1 MLVLFLRKGYSQFN
15 IAVQLILLRLRY
27 RALFQALFQAGRYSI
42 LVVGLSETIK
52 VLDIVHACVPLPS
65 NQFWHER
72 HCLSRWLFEL
82 LGLKLEHSYGL
93 LVLKDTVF
101 EALTWLKGVLEST
114 DAPHCVYL

>member
-1 MLVLFLRKGYSQFN
+1 MGNSQFDV
-15 IAVQLILLRLRY
+15 AVQLILLRLGY
-27 RALFQALFQAGRYSI
+27 RALFQALRQAASYSI

-65 NQFWHER
+65 NQCWHER

-93 LVLKDTVF
+93 LFLIDTVF
-101 EALTWLKGVLEST
+101 EALTWLEGVLDPT